1 MFSPRSFSGEEQ
13 MAAGNNDPSATRAP
27 DGMPQVVFLSS
38 SDPLDIRSFST
49 VLVHMV
55 GALREQFPDMEVLRN
70 SRPRWFGKLQRLV
83 GRATRKRADPYYW
96 TLLNKW
102 IAARLARRWR
112 GRRTVVIGVVN
123 STLVAELAAHV
134 PVINVSDATFALMR
148 NFYASFEN
156 FDTGTARAGE
166 RAEKK
171 AIVRSVHN
179 CFSSGWAARSA
190 VEHYGARPENVSVI
204 PWGCNLPFVEPERAR
219 LAAGNDPCRL
229 LFIGGDWQR
238 KGGDLVL
245 ETVQLLQKRG
255 FPVTLDIVG
264 AQPPGGMPDLPG
276 ITHHG
281 FLSKG
286 DPAQFSRLHDLYRD
300 AAFLFLP
307 TRQDCTPMVFSEA
320 NAYGTPALSRD
331 VGGVGGVIE
340 DGVNGYLMPYE
351 ATPED
356 FANRIERSWTDRAGY
371 DALRESSRNIYETR
385 LNWPVWA
392 REMRSLVE
400 TLAASGKA

>member
-1 MFSPRSFSGEEQ
+1 
-13 MAAGNNDPSATRAP
+13 MAAGKHDPSAPTVPGALP
-27 DGMPQVVFLSS
+27 HVVFLSS

-55 GALREQFPDMEVLRN
+55 GALREEFPDMEVLRN
-70 SRPRWFGKLQRLV
+70 SRPRWFGKLQRIV
-83 GRATRKRADPYYW
+83 GRISKKRADPYYW
-96 TLLNKW
+96 SLLNRW
-102 IAARLARRWR
+102 IAAGLVRRWR

-123 STLVAELAAHV
+123 STLVAELAAKV

-148 NFYASFEN
+148 NFYANFEN
-156 FDTGTARAGE
+156 YDTATARAGE
-166 RAEKK
+166 RAEKQ
-171 AIVRSVHN
+171 AIVRSAHN

-190 VEHYGARPENVSVI
+190 VEHYGAKPDDVSVI
-204 PWGCNLPFVEPERAR
+204 PWGCNLPFVAPERAR
-219 LAAGNDPCRL
+219 LSAGDGPCRL

-245 ETVQLLQKRG
+245 ETVRLLQQRG

-264 AQPPGGMPDLPG
+264 AQPPGGMPDLAG
-276 ITHHG
+276 VTHRG

-286 DPAQFSRLHDLYRD
+286 DPAQFQQLHDLYRD

-351 ATPED
+351 ATPGD
-356 FANRIERSWTDRAGY
+356 FADRIERSWSDRAGY
-371 DALRESSRNIYETR
+371 DALRQSSRTIYETR

-392 REMRSLVE
+392 REMRGLVE
-400 TLAASGKA
+400 RLVVAGRA